1 MKCKWETE
9 IGQEQFSVVATSSA
23 NTIKLESTS
32 TSGECGLVGTEVRCA
47 PGQAH
52 VELTVISLTDY
63 IDPTGE
69 VVDYTAI
76 RDVPADC
83 CDWIARPMAVRDISP
98 LEANQTIL
106 TARGLNDLR
115 DYDGC
120 PVMPMEFQVHDLG
133 PEKLTSGRATI
144 VLQEKCEIFLNF
156 NGAVLRYSVSQTS
169 GDWLVAPLIAG
180 RGSTYT
186 FDLRAGTLLSSADQ
200 VVLVPTFSE
209 YYIASCPTLPH
220 AVSDASTTVHF
231 TQGLNTLG
239 LPLGCEVHT
248 TGTAF
253 SVLVF
258 QRWGEVKYNEST
270 VPIDPASI
278 DPYSWVL
285 VNDTTPVFLY
295 YQHARRVEGLGPLA
309 SQAYEE
315 INVDAETW
323 IDRGVAL
330 MHRSD
335 TQLALVGVN
344 AVPQPCC
351 PWFDWNQRDLCAADP
366 HCNTNG
372 GRCTMTA
379 LQLISLVPTVAGFLD
394 KCQREHST
402 PSTPEPDR
410 VAMFA
415 KAQRDFTLADMEQVL
430 VSVESMGTPIDR
442 RGELFVRGATD
453 WHDELNI
460 PNVTTAG
467 RVRKT
472 FVINPGSKVG
482 DTIIVNVAESAD
494 ETFRT
499 VAEEAQGSAARL
511 RTWTVYV
518 PGISVVDPCTG
529 QASEPK
535 LYLKGD
541 GLRPANQ
548 DEVIGGESV
557 WNITVVV
564 EASCARQTSDKS
576 PTNLCTAST
585 RCGRHMT

>member
-1 MKCKWETE
+1 MD
-9 IGQEQFSVVATSSA
+9 
-23 NTIKLESTS
+23 TIKLESTS
-32 TSGECGLVGTEVRCA
+32 GECGLFGTEVRCA

-52 VELTVISLTDY
+52 VEFTVISLTDY

-76 RDVPADC
+76 RDVPPDC

-120 PVMPMEFQVHDLG
+120 PVMPMQFQVHDLG
-133 PEKLTSGRATI
+133 PEKLSSGRATI

-156 NGAVLRYSVSQTS
+156 NGAVIRYSISQTS

-209 YYIASCPTLPH
+209 YYIVPCPTLPH

-239 LPLGCEVHT
+239 LALGCEVHT

-285 VNDTTPVFLY
+285 VNDTTPVYLY
-295 YQHARRVEGLGPLA
+295 YQHARRVEGLGRWRRRPTRRSTSTLK
-309 SQAYEE
+309 
-315 INVDAETW
+315 
-323 IDRGVAL
+323 RGSTAGSRRCTARTP
-330 MHRSD
+330 RSRWSGS
-335 TQLALVGVN
+335 TPFRSRAAPGSTGIS
-344 AVPQPCC
+344 AI
-351 PWFDWNQRDLCAADP
+351 CARPTRTATP
-366 HCNTNG
+366 TG
-372 GRCTMTA
+372 ACTMTA

-482 DTIIVNVAESAD
+482 DTIIINVAESAD

-499 VAEEAQGSAARL
+499 VAEEAQGSTARL

-518 PGISVVDPCTG
+518 PGISVVDLCTR
-529 QASEPK
+529 ASE
-535 LYLKGD
+535 
-541 GLRPANQ
+541 RAQ
-548 DEVIGGESV
+548 DLPEGRRAATGEPGRGHRGRVGVEHYGGGGGELHTADEPAV
-557 WNITVVV
+557 RRRAGAGWIR
-564 EASCARQTSDKS
+564 ARAVRRRRSQGRGNADAPRS
-576 PTNLCTAST
+576 ST
-585 RCGRHMT
+585 DGEPPEP